1 MLGPGRQPSVQQGL
15 TRNISMEPL
24 RVRSFGG
31 LMLLVGGEP
40 TTGTLTQRRRL
51 ALLALLA
58 VARDRGLSRDK
69 ILAYLWRE
77 SDAERARHGLDQ
89 VLYAQRHHLGVP
101 DLFLGRKTLRLNRT
115 VITADVWEFEDALE
129 NGMPEVAVRCYT
141 GPFLDGFFV
150 KGAPGFERWAEDERD
165 RLARGCA
172 TALGSLASAASAGG
186 DHRRAAEWW
195 RRAADVNPFDTETA
209 VRLVETWVA
218 AGERAAALPWSV
230 QHVGRVGSDPAP
242 GPDARGAP
250 PS

>member
-1 MLGPGRQPSVQQGL
+1 
-15 TRNISMEPL
+15 MEPL
-24 RVRSFGG
+24 RVRTFGG
-31 LMLLVGGEP
+31 LTLLVAGEP

-69 ILAYLWRE
+69 ILAYLWPE

-89 VLYAQRHHLGVP
+89 VLYAQRHQLGVP

-172 TALGSLASAASAGG
+172 TALGSLASAASAVG
-186 DHRRAAEWW
+186 DHRRAADWW

-218 AGERAAALPWSV
+218 AGDRAAALRCAV
-230 QHVGRVGSDPAP
+230 QHVERLRSDLGLEPDSRVVRLLEQLKSGTA
-242 GPDARGAP
+242 G
-250 PS
+250 